1 VHPRMTKKMAAG
13 LAAAALLLVA
23 GCTTNMGPSA
33 MVGQQQQQTIDN
45 GVDATLA
52 TLYANVAGSRELAR
66 KASGILVFPKV
77 YAAGLVVGG
86 EYGRGALEVGGR
98 TAGYYKA
105 TGLSVGLQA
114 GAESKSL
121 VFMFMTQDALQRFLA
136 GNGWTAGVDAS
147 LAVVKVGANGTV
159 DTDSIHSD
167 VAAFALTNAGL
178 MASASIEGTKV
189 SRLDLS
195 R

>member
-13 LAAAALLLVA
+13 LAAAALLLVT

-33 MVGQQQQQTIDN
+33 TVGQQQQTIDN

-86 EYGRGALEVGGR
+86 EYGRGALQVGGR

-159 DTDSIHSD
+159 DTNSIHSD
-167 VAAFALTNAGL
+167 VAAFAMTNAGL
-178 MASASIEGTKV
+178 MAAAAIDGTKV